1 MPVGADSGIQLL
13 ASGFKISIGG
23 GSGLRPMMWM
33 FLAILVTF
41 LITRTVTRLIVQA
54 AGPTPGWATSGS
66 LVITFITRF
75 SAY

>member
-1 MPVGADSGIQLL
+1 M
-13 ASGFKISIGG
+13 
-23 GSGLRPMMWM
+23 RPMMWM
-33 FLAILVTF
+33 FVAILVTL